1 MFFILSDLTQSQ
13 YMEHL
18 FQQYYPIMKKKA
30 NEILNDFDL
39 ADDMVQ
45 TAFVKLMK
53 HTDTLQRLD
62 ESARI
67 VYLTRTVIHVSVDYI
82 RKHKRKFPDKQDIPF
97 ETVESEIEQKETV
110 SSTLELLTEK
120 QRDLLIYYYVMGY
133 KLKEIANIMHLNP
146 KNVSMDLQRA
156 RKAALT
162 VLKKG
167 ENVDET

>member
-1 MFFILSDLTQSQ
+1 MRTPPSPADFILP
-13 YMEHL
+13 EFCKPCL
-18 FQQYYPIMKKKA
+18 F
-30 NEILNDFDL
+30 L
-39 ADDMVQ
+39 ASFQ
-45 TAFVKLMK
+45 FAKI
-53 HTDTLQRLD
+53 
-62 ESARI
+62 I
-67 VYLTRTVIHVSVDYI
+67 VPY
-82 RKHKRKFPDKQDIPF
+82 RKFPDKQDIPF